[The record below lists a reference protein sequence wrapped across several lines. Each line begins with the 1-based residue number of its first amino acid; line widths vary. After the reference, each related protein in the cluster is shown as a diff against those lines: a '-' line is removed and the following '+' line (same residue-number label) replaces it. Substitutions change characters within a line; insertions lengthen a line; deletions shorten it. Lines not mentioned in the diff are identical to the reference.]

1 MELEGDTL
9 RVSVNSLVREARI
22 IELLRRH
29 ADDCLGL
36 VTRQENDFDLEAMR
50 ETDRPF
56 DVRRES
62 SIPPEI
68 ERQLVH
74 RYLEEHYRRWPDEG
88 IPALDGHTP
97 REAARDRK
105 LRPRLVSLLKNM
117 ELQQARQSG
126 PMASFDT
133 SFLWAEL
140 GLKRP

>member
-1 MELEGDTL
+1 
-9 RVSVNSLVREARI
+9 VSVNSLEREARVV
-22 IELLRRH
+22 ELLRRH
-29 ADDCLGL
+29 THDCLGP
-36 VTRQENDFDLEAMR
+36 VTRQEKDFDLEAMR
-50 ETDRPF
+50 ESDRLF
-56 DVRRES
+56 DVKREP

-74 RYLEEHYRRWPDEG
+74 QYLEEHYRSWPDQE